1 MAITHAII
9 GYGGMGSWHHR
20 NLRDHVPEIHV
31 KGAWDVREEARNKA
45 VEAGIMAYDSLEAL
59 LSDPEVQLVTI
70 ATQDRCIYDITL

>member
-45 VEAGIMAYDSLEAL
+45 VEAGIMAYDSLEPCCPTRRCSWL
-59 LSDPEVQLVTI
+59 RSRLRTI
-70 ATQDRCIYDITL
+70 FIKI